1 MGINWVTGTFYKF
14 NGGHK
19 VEEGRYA
26 VEGCHCVPLPPLQ
39 IQGENPTRT
48 RDRVAITRDNSYL
61 LIASGIKSLHTL
73 WVALLRWATIY
84 L

>member
-1 MGINWVTGTFYKF
+1 MLLKAVTSTAA
-14 NGGHK
+14 NP
-19 VEEGRYA
+19 GRESNA
-26 VEGCHCVPLPPLQ
+26 DA
-39 IQGENPTRT
+39 

-73 WVALLRWATIY
+73 WVALLRWAPIY

>member
-26 VEGCHCVPLPPLQ
+26 VEGCHFVPLPPLQ

-48 RDRVAITRDNSYL
+48 RA
-61 LIASGIKSLHTL
+61 IASLSHVIILISS
-73 WVALLRWATIY
+73 
-84 L
+84 